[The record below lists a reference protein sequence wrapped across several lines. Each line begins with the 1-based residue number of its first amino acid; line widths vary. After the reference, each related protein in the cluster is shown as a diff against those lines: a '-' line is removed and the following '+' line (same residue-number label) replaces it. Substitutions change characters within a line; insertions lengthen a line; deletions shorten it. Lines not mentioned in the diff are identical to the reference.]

1 MEYNILIV
9 DDVSVNRKLIKT
21 IVNMKFDNINFFEAE
36 DGVEALK
43 YIIENAID
51 IVILDLVMPT
61 KDGFEVLK
69 ELKAKENTKEIPVIV
84 NSALDDIESIRRAL
98 ELGAYDYFTK
108 PLTEEQRSIVLP
120 LKIKNAI
127 KTYDQRKIIKETQDQ
142 LIITEKMATI
152 GTMVAGVAH
161 EVNTPLAAIK
171 SNIELED
178 MLLSNIG
185 ENDNKEI
192 VEFKENVMD
201 LNIVNKIAINRIL
214 AIVKSLK
221 NFARLDEAELKE
233 VNLHEGIDSSIVLV
247 NSQVKERIDIIKEYG
262 TIPLVWCYPL
272 QLNQVFLNMLVNSI
286 QAIENKGEIIIRT
299 SHENNKVYISFED
312 NGCGIP
318 EKNLKRI
325 FDPGFTTKGVGVGT
339 GLGLSI
345 SYKIIQNHHGKIV
358 VESIE
363 GVKTKFTIELPV
375 CIDLN

>member
-1 MEYNILIV
+1 MGYNVLIV
-9 DDVSVNRKLIKT
+9 DDVSVNRKLIKAILNT
-21 IVNMKFDNINFFEAE
+21 KFDNINLFEAE
-36 DGVEALK
+36 DGVEALSH
-43 YIIENAID
+43 IVENEID
-51 IVILDLVMPT
+51 IIILDLIMPT
-61 KDGFEVLK
+61 KDGFDVLK
-69 ELKAKENTKEIPVIV
+69 ELKCAENTKEIPVIV
-84 NSALDDIESIRRAL
+84 NSALDDIDSIRKAL

-127 KTYDQRKIIKETQDQ
+127 KAYEQRKIINETQEQ

-171 SNIELED
+171 SNIDLED
-178 MLLSNIG
+178 MLLNNMDENNYKDFAEIKKNII
-185 ENDNKEI
+185 D
-192 VEFKENVMD
+192 M
-201 LNIVNKIAINRIL
+201 NIVNKMAMNRIL
-214 AIVKSLK
+214 EIVKSLK

-247 NSQVKERIDIIKEYG
+247 NSEIKGRINIIKEYG
-262 TIPLVWCYPL
+262 QIPLLLCYPV
-272 QLNQVFLNMLVNSI
+272 QLNQVFLNIIVNSI
-286 QAIENKGEIIIRT
+286 QAIKSEGEIVIKT
-299 SHENNKVYISFED
+299 SYKNNKVYISFED

-318 EKNLKRI
+318 EKNLKKI
-325 FDPGFTTKGVGVGT
+325 FNPGFTTKGVGVGT

-345 SYKIIQNHHGKIV
+345 SYKIIQKHHGKMI

-375 CIDLN
+375 IMK